1 MYALHYMSNVCIN
14 MYTRSHIRHT
24 YGTWSICTMQ
34 KTLLETVKTKNPKTM
49 GCTVQGHRTGWEV
62 MRKISNEESGE
73 ETRVEEREGVHTA
86 DMRESSRSIE
96 NTEPM
101 ANASVRVILED
112 LLNSS
117 TSLTNCTLEV
127 FTVKAQWEKGKGVG
141 CGWWWSWE
149 NQGRWSDTRSTASK
163 ALHTNA

>member
-1 MYALHYMSNVCIN
+1 
-14 MYTRSHIRHT
+14 
-24 YGTWSICTMQ
+24 
-34 KTLLETVKTKNPKTM
+34 
-49 GCTVQGHRTGWEV
+49 
-62 MRKISNEESGE
+62 MRKMSNEESGE

-127 FTVKAQWEKGKGVG
+127 FTVKAQ
-141 CGWWWSWE
+141 
-149 NQGRWSDTRSTASK
+149 
-163 ALHTNA
+163 